1 MVYKFFDKKTKSIGV
16 TTTLANKSAIKS
28 IPQKEQLTSEV
39 YSTFKDNIWG
49 ADFADMQ
56 LISKYNKEIKY
67 LLCAIDLYSKYAW
80 IHPLNDKK
88 VLSIVKSFQ
97 KVLDDSNRKP
107 NNIWVDK
114 GGEFYN
120 NFC

>member
-1 MVYKFFDKKTKSIGV
+1 
-16 TTTLANKSAIKS
+16 
-28 IPQKEQLTSEV
+28 
-39 YSTFKDNIWG
+39 
-49 ADFADMQ
+49 MQ

-80 IHPLNDKK
+80 IHTLNDKK